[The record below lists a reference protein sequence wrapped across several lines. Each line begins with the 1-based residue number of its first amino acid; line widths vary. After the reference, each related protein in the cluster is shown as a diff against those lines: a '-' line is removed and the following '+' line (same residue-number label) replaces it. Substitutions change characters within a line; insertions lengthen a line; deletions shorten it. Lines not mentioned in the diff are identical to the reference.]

1 MVHLN
6 WLFDLTMYGRKLQLH
21 DRRIS
26 MEEVAPTGVAKKSHL
41 GAILATAL
49 AAIICGATFLFALFR
64 QFALVEVAASL
75 TTGAEVFFL
84 SSSIGDFLEDNPE
97 PNGKRLAM
105 ALCLAA
111 ALVLSLLMARLR
123 ANTR

>member
-1 MVHLN
+1 
-6 WLFDLTMYGRKLQLH
+6 
-21 DRRIS
+21 
-26 MEEVAPTGVAKKSHL
+26 MEEAASADVAKKSHL

-49 AAIICGATFLFALFR
+49 AAIICGVTFLCALFR

-75 TTGAEVFFL
+75 ATGAEVFYL
-84 SSSIGDFLEDNPE
+84 SSSIGDLLEDKPG
-97 PNGKRLAM
+97 PNRKRLAM

-111 ALVLSLLMARLR
+111 ALVVSFLVARFR

>member
-1 MVHLN
+1 
-6 WLFDLTMYGRKLQLH
+6 MYGRKLQLH

-26 MEEVAPTGVAKKSHL
+26 MEEAGSAGVAKKSHL

-75 TTGAEVFFL
+75 ATGAEVFFL
-84 SSSIGDFLEDNPE
+84 SSSIGDLLEDKQG
-97 PNGKRLAM
+97 PNAKRLAM

-111 ALVLSLLMARLR
+111 ALVVSFLVARLR
-123 ANTR
+123 ANAR